1 MHPEKKSR
9 KDWKIYHSIPNHVQ
23 GKVNHLDV
31 VSVTGAICVRIMSVG
46 CGVFNMRCIDGD
58 SSGLFFRGI
67 VYVFILFIVCTT
79 SISKH

>member
-1 MHPEKKSR
+1 MHPEKNQERIGKYITAFQTRS
-9 KDWKIYHSIPNHVQ
+9 
-23 GKVNHLDV
+23 KVNHLDV

-67 VYVFILFIVCTT
+67 VYVLILFIVCTT